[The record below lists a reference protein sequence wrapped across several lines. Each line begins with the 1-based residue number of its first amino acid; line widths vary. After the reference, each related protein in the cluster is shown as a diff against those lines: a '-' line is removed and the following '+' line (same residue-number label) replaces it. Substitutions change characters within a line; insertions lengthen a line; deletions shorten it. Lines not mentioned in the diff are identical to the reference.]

1 MAIKYVVVHRTDKN
15 NIGDMASN
23 PLQYY
28 LPASDYQVVDILDIG
43 ASKYPSDVPLI
54 AGGGGLIGNQFLGSD
69 LSYALNNSDQNA
81 LMTMWKEAWSVVN
94 HNNIDVR
101 DEFLRKLQPMIKEY
115 IDKLDN
121 TTAPRIV
128 WGAGHNEDT
137 NKRVKRPEW
146 PDWLSNFDLIG
157 VRDHGQPYEWVPC
170 ASCLD
175 TAFDK
180 NYRIKN
186 DVIWYEHKKQLI
198 KSTHFGSKP
207 VPRYINSGA
216 NMEQTIELLG
226 SANTIITNSYH
237 GAYLGTLLGKKVIVA
252 GAWSSKFH
260 TLKHR
265 VTFINPQD
273 NYEYLLD
280 NVETHPESLQ
290 ECREANNTHW
300 NKIRSL

>member
-1 MAIKYVVVHRTDKN
+1 MTNNKY
-15 NIGDMASN
+15 
-23 PLQYY
+23 Q
-28 LPASDYQVVDILDIG
+28 
-43 ASKYPSDVPLI
+43 
-54 AGGGGLIGNQFLGSD
+54 
-69 LSYALNNSDQNA
+69 
-81 LMTMWKEAWSVVN
+81 
-94 HNNIDVR
+94 
-101 DEFLRKLQPMIKEY
+101 IKEY
-115 IDKLDN
+115 IDKIDN
-121 TTAPRIV
+121 STAPRIV

-137 NKRVKRPEW
+137 NKRVKRPQW

-157 VRDHGQPYEWVPC
+157 VRDYGQPFEWVPC

-186 DVIWYEHKKQLI
+186 DIIWYEHKKQLI

-207 VPRYINSGA
+207 IPRYINSGA

-237 GAYLGTLLGKKVIVA
+237 GAYWGTLLGKKVIVA
-252 GAWSSKFH
+252 GPWSSKFH

-280 NVETHPESLQ
+280 SIETYPEALQ
-290 ECREANNTHW
+290 ECRDANNNHW
-300 NKIRSL
+300 QKIQQL